1 MTSLK
6 HFIMVIHSAVTVFI
20 RPYVSSRIECK
31 MRHSPWPQRV
41 YNLVEWSRH
50 IINQQVLA
58 SSVVQRWVLIVAIKR
73 PKFKFQLCHSYR
85 VLAKLCNVS
94 ALIISSRKCEKGELN
109 DPHIHNLLCIHSSV
123 QSLSCVRLLLTP
135 WTAVCRASLSI
146 TNSRSLPKLMS
157 I

>member
-6 HFIMVIHSAVTVFI
+6 HFIKVIHSAVTVFI

-41 YNLVEWSRH
+41 YNLVEWGRH
-50 IINQQVLA
+50 IINWILA
-58 SSVVQRWVLIVAIKR
+58 SSVVHRWVLIIAIKR
-73 PKFKFQLCHSYR
+73 PKCKFQLCHSYR
-85 VLAKLCNVS
+85 VLAKLWNVS
-94 ALIISSRKCEKGELN
+94 ALIISSRKCKKGELN

-123 QSLSCVRLLLTP
+123 QSFSCVRLLVTP
-135 WTAVCRASLSI
+135 WTAACRASLSI
-146 TNSRSLPKLMS
+146 TNSWSLPKLMS